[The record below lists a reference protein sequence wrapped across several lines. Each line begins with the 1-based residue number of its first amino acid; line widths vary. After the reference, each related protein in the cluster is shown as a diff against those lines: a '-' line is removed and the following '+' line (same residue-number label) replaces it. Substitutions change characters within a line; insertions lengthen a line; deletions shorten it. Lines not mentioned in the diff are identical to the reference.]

1 METGNNKPIRDSLR
15 NMKINDRVSFPVS
28 RLTTVRS
35 TASTLGAEMDRVYKT
50 TRNKLNKSIDVIRT
64 A

>member
-15 NMKINDRVSFPVS
+15 NMKINERVSFPVS

-35 TASTLGAEMDRVYKT
+35 TASTLGAEMDRVYRTK
-50 TRNKLNKSIDVIRT
+50 RNKLNKSIDVIRT

>member
-15 NMKINDRVSFPVS
+15 NMKINERVSFPVS